1 MWRWSDA
8 LLVDVYMQGELA
20 VTYKVRDAIPLVLTE
35 QPACHEKAGAL
46 RWKKA
51 MARQALG
58 KLARNLFGRWWR
70 RLGGASGIVGTAS
83 HVVGF

>member
-1 MWRWSDA
+1 MICDGRTCSGCDETFIWSWSDA

-46 RWKKA
+46 R
-51 MARQALG
+51 
-58 KLARNLFGRWWR
+58 
-70 RLGGASGIVGTAS
+70 
-83 HVVGF
+83 